1 MKITKAEGKQR
12 EELADKCDEA
22 QGALANAIADY
33 NIALERVAAYVSRIM
48 LSPCDFADDERTEI
62 ADALRTA
69 AEAHSDAVTGYNDAM
84 ENAKAFVE
92 EVASR
97 LREVYDGRSEKWQEG
112 DKGQS
117 ADAFIQTWESFSPDE
132 ESELDGN
139 VADEFEKLP
148 EPKGDEETD
157 EDIDLGGWREAWET
171 FETSDAEDPAEELA
185 DLLRDLPEES
195 DE

>member
-1 MKITKAEGKQR
+1 MKITKAESKTR
-12 EELADKCDEA
+12 EQLADKCDEA
-22 QGALANAIADY
+22 QGALASAIADY
-33 NIALERVAAYVSRIM
+33 NRALERATAYAARIM
-48 LSPCDFADDERTEI
+48 LTPLDFSDDERTEI
-62 ADALRTA
+62 AFAVCTA
-69 AEAHSDAVTGYNDAM
+69 ADAHSDAVTAYNEAM

-117 ADAFIQTWESFSPDE
+117 ADAFIQTWEDFSPDE

-139 VADEFEKLP
+139 VADEFERLP
-148 EPKGDEETD
+148 EPTGDEET
-157 EDIDLGGWREAWET
+157 EDGGWRAAWEE
-171 FETSDAEDPAEELA
+171 FGPSDADDPAEELA

>member
-1 MKITKAEGKQR
+1 MKITKAESKKR
-12 EELADKCDEA
+12 DELAYKCDEA

-33 NIALERVAAYVSRIM
+33 NIALERATAYAARIM
-48 LSPCDFADDERTEI
+48 LSPLDFADDERNEI
-62 ADALRTA
+62 ADAIRTA
-69 AEAHSDAVTGYNDAM
+69 AEAHSDAVSGYNDAM
-84 ENAKAFVE
+84 DNAKAFVE

-97 LREVYDGRSEKWQEG
+97 LREVYDNRSEKWQEG

-117 ADAFIQTWESFSPDE
+117 ADAFIQTWEEFSPDE

-148 EPKGDEETD
+148 EPKGDEEAD
-157 EDIDLGGWREAWET
+157 VDVDLGGWRTAWEE
-171 FETSDAEDPAEELA
+171 FGPSDAEDPAEELA

>member
-1 MKITKAEGKQR
+1 MKITKAESKKR
-12 EELADKCDEA
+12 DEMAEKCDEA
-22 QGALANAIADY
+22 QGALASAIADY
-33 NIALERVAAYVSRIM
+33 NIALERVAEYAARIM
-48 LSPCDFADDERTEI
+48 LSPLDFADDERTEI
-62 ADALRTA
+62 ADALRAA

-97 LREVYDGRSEKWQEG
+97 LRDVYDNRSEKWQEG

-117 ADAFIQTWESFSPDE
+117 ADSFIQTWEEFSPDE
-132 ESELDGN
+132 ESELEGN
-139 VADEFEKLP
+139 VADEFERLP
-148 EPKGDEETD
+148 EPKGDEET
-157 EDIDLGGWREAWET
+157 EDGGWRTAWEE
-171 FETSDAEDPAEELA
+171 FGPSDADDPAEELA